1 MSSPFTIPRCPPIPD
16 SFPAAPR
23 AHSPTIEAL
32 EKRAKHDPRAID
44 RFWTTLGRTPL
55 VEYMD
60 QSPDHA
66 LVTFLY
72 EDLSAECVLVNVN
85 KVTSSPSDG
94 KMCRVAESGLWA
106 ATFILDRAWRGSYG
120 FVSLGAKQYEAMS
133 RGDRFTA
140 LRALRQEARFDPKN
154 PDSEMTFGG
163 HTASVAYLDRAQA
176 QKWIESPSPDNV
188 RGSMSPGIEISGRTV
203 WLYTPP
209 GAGET
214 EPAPCVVMLDGD
226 VWRTSKNFTYTADNL
241 ALSGFTRPAYFLLVD
256 SQGTEQRLRDLAIDG
271 NISSYVVFELLP
283 WAREHLPIA
292 ASVHDTVV
300 VGQSL
305 GGLSALKIALDHPDY
320 VGNAVAQSSSLWQ
333 CDMLDRASQER
344 TEANIWLEV
353 GAYEPVL
360 LPYHPP
366 LVSALRS
373 SGATVHYREY
383 VGGHDMACWRGGIG
397 DALAVLLGGKRRNSS
412 HAGE

>member
-1 MSSPFTIPRCPPIPD
+1 MPE

-23 AHSPTIEAL
+23 AYSPTIDAL
-32 EKRAKHDPRAID
+32 EMRAKHDPRAID
-44 RFWTTLGRTPL
+44 RFWKTIESTPL
-55 VEYMD
+55 VEDMD
-60 QSPDHA
+60 ESPDQA

-72 EDLSAECVLVNVN
+72 EDPSAECVLVNVN
-85 KVTSSPSDG
+85 KVTNSPSEG

-163 HTASVAYLDRAQA
+163 RATSVAHLDRAPA
-176 QKWIESPSPDNV
+176 QKWIESTSPDNV
-188 RGSMSPGIEISGRTV
+188 RGVMTPGIEISGRTV

-214 EPAPCVVMLDGD
+214 DPAPCVVMLDGD
-226 VWRTSKNFTYTADNL
+226 VWRASDSFTHTADNL
-241 ALSGFTRPAYFLLVD
+241 ALSGFIRPPYFLLVD

-271 NISSYVVFELLP
+271 NISSYVVSELLP

-292 ASVHDTVV
+292 ASAHNTVV

-305 GGLSALKIALDHPDY
+305 GGLSALKITLDHPDC

-333 CDMLDRASQER
+333 CDMLDRASQAR
-344 TEANIWLEV
+344 TDANIWLEV

-397 DALAVLLGGKRRNSS
+397 DALAVLLGGRHLRSS